1 MAGMSSPADP
11 SFRERAL
18 GDFTTTPRLVGMAAL
33 AVGIGATVALAA
45 LALLDL
51 IGLITNLVYFGRWST
66 AFVAPDPDRLGV
78 WSILVP
84 VAGGLVIGLMARF
97 GAERIRG
104 HGIPE
109 AMETILLRGS
119 RMEPRLAVLKPLSSA
134 ISIGTGGP
142 FGAEGPIIVT
152 GGAIGS
158 VGGQLLRL
166 TAAERRSLLVAGAAA
181 GMTAVFG
188 TPIAAVLLAVELLA
202 FEMRPRSLVPAAL
215 AAASA
220 AVMRDALAGA
230 GLIHPVP
237 LFPVHVL
244 SDVPRSAA
252 AGAVVIGV
260 LGAGLAWVLTR
271 AVYLAEDGF
280 SRLPMH
286 WCWWPAIGGVVV
298 GVGGLIEPR
307 VLGAG
312 YATIDDELSGRLAVG
327 TLIAILVCKLVVWS
341 IALGSN
347 TSGGI
352 LAPLLMMGAA
362 LGGIVGAVLPGAGP
376 ATWALVGM
384 AATMAG
390 AMRSPLT
397 AIVFAVELTHEVGVL
412 MPLLV
417 ACALAYLVST
427 LVLRRDLLSEKVA
440 RRGHH
445 VSREYEVDPLQAL
458 AVREVMATDP
468 VTVSATTPVADLYS
482 SLPEGSARRR
492 QRLYPVLGDD
502 GRMVGVLALS
512 DILTAALS
520 SASPSTGALAR
531 APVVAH
537 PAETLRDVA
546 DRMVVTGHGVLP
558 VVAPGDPL
566 RVLGLVTQFDLLS
579 AHRRVFVEESLRE
592 RALRRPGW
600 FVERRDRGNV
610 EASYNDVV
618 RRPLMPDETRLRMA
632 TVGYQVRTADGTVV
646 IGEVEGVRPEGV
658 RVHKIPGHPRHAG
671 YLPDAMITSV
681 DPSTNTVVV
690 APGIGID
697 QVVERA
703 AAPGREPRR
712 MAHEP
717 GLVGRPAGSL
727 RALRRRGAR
736 KRAVPARRSEVRSA
750 HAPAGGDGERR

>member
-1 MAGMSSPADP
+1 MCPTADIP
-11 SFRERAL
+11 TRARGP
-18 GDFTTTPRLVGMAAL
+18 GDFTATPRLVGMAAL
-33 AVGIGATVALAA
+33 AVGIGATVALVA

-66 AFVAPDPDRLGV
+66 AFVAPDPYRLGA
-78 WSILVP
+78 WSVLVP
-84 VAGGLVIGLMARF
+84 VAGGLVIGVMARF
-97 GAERIRG
+97 GSERIRG

-158 VGGQLLRL
+158 VGGQLLHL

-181 GMTAVFG
+181 GMTTVFG

-202 FEMRPRSLVPAAL
+202 FELRPRSLVPAAL

-220 AVMRDALAGA
+220 AVVRDALAGA

-244 SDVPRSAA
+244 GDVPRSAA
-252 AGAVVIGV
+252 AGAAVIGV
-260 LGAGLAWVLTR
+260 LGAGLAWLLTR

-280 SRLPMH
+280 ARLPLH
-286 WCWWPAIGGVVV
+286 WCWWPAIGGLVV

-312 YATIDDELSGRLAVG
+312 YATIDDELAGRLAVG
-327 TLIAILVCKLVVWS
+327 TLVAILICKLVVWS

-362 LGGIVGAVLPGAGP
+362 LGGIVGEVLPGADP
-376 ATWALVGM
+376 ATWALIGM

-397 AIVFAVELTHEVGVL
+397 AIVFAVELTHELGVL
-412 MPLLV
+412 LPLLV
-417 ACALAYLVST
+417 ACALAYLAST

-445 VSREYEVDPLQAL
+445 MSREYEVDPLQAL
-458 AVREVMATDP
+458 TVGEVMESDL
-468 VTVSATTPVADLYS
+468 VTVGITTPVADVHA

-492 QRLYPVLGDD
+492 QRLYPVLEDD

-512 DILTAALS
+512 DILAALT
-520 SASPSTGALAR
+520 SPPATAGALAR
-531 APVVAH
+531 SPVVAH

-546 DRMVVTGHGVLP
+546 GRMVATGHGVLP
-558 VVAPGDPL
+558 VVAPSDPQRL
-566 RVLGLVTQFDLLS
+566 LGLVTQFDLLS
-579 AHRRVFVEESLRE
+579 AHRRVFVEERLRE
-592 RALRRPGW
+592 RALGRPGW
-600 FVERRDRGNV
+600 FADRPNGGNV
-610 EASYNDVV
+610 EESYNDVV

-632 TVGYQVRTADGTVV
+632 TVGYQVRTADGAVV
-646 IGEVEGVRPEGV
+646 IGEVEGVRPEGI
-658 RVHKIPGHPRHAG
+658 RIHKIPGHARHAG
-671 YLPDAMITSV
+671 YLPDGMVTSV
-681 DPSTNTVVV
+681 DASTNTVLV
-690 APGIGID
+690 ASGIGVDEVVDAPPPPDASPDGWHMSPDWWADLLGHYGLFASEGRGNEPFLHAD
-697 QVVERA
+697 Q
-703 AAPGREPRR
+703 
-712 MAHEP
+712 
-717 GLVGRPAGSL
+717 
-727 RALRRRGAR
+727 
-736 KRAVPARRSEVRSA
+736 K
-750 HAPAGGDGERR
+750 

>member
-1 MAGMSSPADP
+1 MTHAADRP
-11 SFRERAL
+11 PTERPL
-18 GDFTTTPRLVGMAAL
+18 GDFTATPRLVGLAAL
-33 AVGIGATVALAA
+33 AVGIGAAVALVA

-51 IGLITNLVYFGRWST
+51 IGLITNLAYFGRWST
-66 AFVAPDPDRLGV
+66 AFVAPDPSRLGA

-84 VAGGLVIGLMARF
+84 LAGGLVIGLMARF
-97 GAERIRG
+97 GSERIRG

-220 AVMRDALAGA
+220 AVAREALAGA

-237 LFPVHVL
+237 LFPVHAL
-244 SDVPRSAA
+244 GDVPRSAA
-252 AGAVVIGV
+252 AGAVVIGL
-260 LGAGLAWVLTR
+260 LGAGLAWLLTR

-280 SRLPMH
+280 SRVPLH
-286 WCWWPAIGGVVV
+286 WCWWPAIGGIVV

-312 YATIDDELSGRLAVG
+312 YATIDDELAGRLAVG
-327 TLIAILVCKLVVWS
+327 TLVAVLVCKLVVWS
-341 IALGSN
+341 VALGSN

-362 LGGIVGAVLPGAGP
+362 LGGIAGAALPGAGT
-376 ATWALVGM
+376 ATWALIGM

-397 AIVFAVELTHEVGVL
+397 AIVFAIELTHEVGVL
-412 MPLLV
+412 VPLLI

-427 LVLRRDLLSEKVA
+427 LVLRRDLLSEKIA

-445 VSREYEVDPLQAL
+445 VSREYAVDPLQAL
-458 AVREVMATDP
+458 TVREVMEGDP
-468 VTVSATTPVADLYS
+468 VTVDATSPVVAVRA

-492 QRLYPVLGDD
+492 QRLYPVLGNG

-512 DILTAALS
+512 EVLTAPTAAPLT
-520 SASPSTGALAR
+520 AGQLAR
-531 APVVAH
+531 SPVVAH

-546 DRMVVTGHGVLP
+546 DRMVATGHGVLP
-558 VVAPGDPL
+558 VVAPADPL
-566 RVLGLVTQFDLLS
+566 RLIGIVTQFDLLS
-579 AHRRVFVEESLRE
+579 AHRRVFVEERLRE
-592 RALRRPGW
+592 RALRRRGR
-600 FVERRDRGNV
+600 FADRSPRGSL
-610 EASYNDVV
+610 EASYNDVIG
-618 RRPLMPDETRLRMA
+618 RSLMSDATRPRMA
-632 TVGYQVRTADGTVV
+632 TVGYQVRTADGAVV

-658 RVHKIPGHPRHAG
+658 RIHKIPGHAGHAG
-671 YLPDAMITSV
+671 YLPDAMVSSV
-681 DPSTNTVVV
+681 DASTNTILV
-690 APGIGID
+690 APGIGIAEVVDAPPPPDESPDGWHTSSEWWADLLGHYGLFAPEGRGSEPFLHAD
-697 QVVERA
+697 Q
-703 AAPGREPRR
+703 
-712 MAHEP
+712 
-717 GLVGRPAGSL
+717 
-727 RALRRRGAR
+727 
-736 KRAVPARRSEVRSA
+736 K
-750 HAPAGGDGERR
+750 